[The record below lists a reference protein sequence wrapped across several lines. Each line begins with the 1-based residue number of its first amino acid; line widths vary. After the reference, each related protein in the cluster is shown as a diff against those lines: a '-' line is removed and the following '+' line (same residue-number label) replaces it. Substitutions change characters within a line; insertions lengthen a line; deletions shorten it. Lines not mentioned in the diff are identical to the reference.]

1 MVASLVYV
9 MYSLFLAILYTMSSK
24 RERTRQKILEAAWAR
39 LAKPND
45 PARLED
51 IAADAGVTRQSVYLH
66 FGSRG
71 GLLTALVVHMDEA
84 HDLAAQIAQINAC
97 PDPVEALELTL
108 RLSASY
114 EPKIHGVALALTR
127 LAPSDPDAAAALE
140 DRMRLRRA
148 GFTEILR
155 RIDERGKLAPD
166 WTVRQVADVLWEATA
181 PSSFEHLVVERG
193 WSVKTFERWLLHL
206 GRSFLA

>member
-1 MVASLVYV
+1 
-9 MYSLFLAILYTMSSK
+9 MSSK
-24 RERTRQKILEAAWAR
+24 RERTRHTILQAAWDR

-71 GLLTALVVHMDEA
+71 GLLTALVAHMDEVL
-84 HDLAAQIAQINAC
+84 DLGSHIELVKQTT
-97 PDPVEALELTL
+97 DPVEALELSLKTMVQF
-108 RLSASY
+108 
-114 EPKIHGVALALTR
+114 EPKIHGVAIALTR

-148 GFTEILR
+148 GLTELLR
-155 RIDERGKLAPD
+155 KIEEQGKLASD
-166 WTVRQVADVLWEATA
+166 WTVKQVADVLWEAGT
-181 PSSFEHLVVERG
+181 PSSYEHLVVERG
-193 WSVKTFERWLLHL
+193 WSLKTFERYLLHL
-206 GRSFLA
+206 GRSFLV

>member
-1 MVASLVYV
+1 MSKKRDRTR
-9 MYSLFLAILYTMSSK
+9 LAIL
-24 RERTRQKILEAAWAR
+24 QAAWDR

-51 IAADAGVTRQSVYLH
+51 IAADAGVTRQTVYLH

-71 GLLTALVVHMDEA
+71 GLLTALVAHMDEL
-84 HDLAAQIAQINAC
+84 HDLGAQVAEIQAIA
-97 PDPVEALELTL
+97 DPVEALERILGFA
-108 RLSASY
+108 ASF
-114 EPKIHGVALALTR
+114 EPKIHGVAMALTR

-148 GFTEILR
+148 GYAEMLR
-155 RIDERGKLAPD
+155 RIDEAGRLSPA
-166 WTVRQVADVLWEATA
+166 WTARQVADILWETTA

-193 WSVKTFERWLLHL
+193 WSIKTFERWLVHL
-206 GRSFLA
+206 ARSFLV

>member
-1 MVASLVYV
+1 MSKKRDRTR
-9 MYSLFLAILYTMSSK
+9 LAILK
-24 RERTRQKILEAAWAR
+24 AAWDR

-71 GLLTALVVHMDEA
+71 GLLTALVEHMDEV
-84 HDLAAQIAQINAC
+84 HDLAAQIEQIRTC
-97 PDPVEALELTL
+97 PDPVQALELVL
-108 RLSASY
+108 SLSATY

-148 GFTEILR
+148 GLTEILR
-155 RIDERGKLAPD
+155 RLEESGKLDPD
-166 WTVRQVADVLWEATA
+166 WTVRQVADVLWEASLPT
-181 PSSFEHLVVERG
+181 SFEHLVVERG

-206 GRSFLA
+206 GRSFLV

>member
-1 MVASLVYV
+1 MSKKRDRTR
-9 MYSLFLAILYTMSSK
+9 LAIL
-24 RERTRQKILEAAWAR
+24 QAAWDR

-51 IAADAGVTRQSVYLH
+51 IAADAGVTRQTVYLH

-71 GLLTALVVHMDEA
+71 GLLTALVAHMDEL
-84 HDLAAQIAQINAC
+84 HDLGAQVAEIQAIA
-97 PDPVEALELTL
+97 DPVEALERILGFA
-108 RLSASY
+108 ASF
-114 EPKIHGVALALTR
+114 EPKIHGVAMALTR

-148 GFTEILR
+148 GYAEMLR
-155 RIDERGKLAPD
+155 RIDEAGRLSPA
-166 WTVRQVADVLWEATA
+166 WTARQVADILWEATA

-193 WSVKTFERWLLHL
+193 WSIKTFERWLVHL
-206 GRSFLA
+206 ARSFLV